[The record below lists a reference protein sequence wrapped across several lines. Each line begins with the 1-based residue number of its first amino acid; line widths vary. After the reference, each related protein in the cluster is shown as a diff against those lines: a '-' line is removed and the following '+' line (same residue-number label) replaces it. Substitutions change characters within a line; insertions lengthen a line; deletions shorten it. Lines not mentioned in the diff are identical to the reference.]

1 MVYLVE
7 DKILLSITKNLLK
20 VTNNFISLCQSRV
33 LRIPA
38 VSLIQKDEI
47 VMKSL
52 FRWDNPVVYLKLS
65 NGNQRNCPW
74 QHLWWVPVNWLVM
87 VYNSGRE
94 NLFPT
99 WVGPLSWYF
108 YVSAKHALKYFLEIP
123 LNHFEAQRNLLL
135 SIQN

>member
-52 FRWDNPVVYLKLS
+52 FR
-65 NGNQRNCPW
+65 
-74 QHLWWVPVNWLVM
+74 
-87 VYNSGRE
+87 
-94 NLFPT
+94 
-99 WVGPLSWYF
+99 
-108 YVSAKHALKYFLEIP
+108 
-123 LNHFEAQRNLLL
+123 
-135 SIQN
+135 